1 MLKGRIQNVYAPL
14 NRVEKGRVLSSSA
27 ISFFLT
33 TFFLATFF
41 TTTFSHSYHLLSK
54 NILQKIPPGNFLNI
68 SNKFHIFFVDVIPTF
83 CLKPN
88 STIFSLNFINYR
100 YRYIFIN
107 STLYIIF
114 CTSTFTTIKVIYC

>member
-14 NRVEKGRVLSSSA
+14 NRVEKGRVLSSSTT
-27 ISFFLT
+27 SFFLT
-33 TFFLATFF
+33 TFFLAAFF
-41 TTTFSHSYHLLSK
+41 TSHRYHLLSK

-68 SNKFHIFFVDVIPTF
+68 SNEFHIFFVDIISAF

-88 STIFSLNFINYR
+88 STIFSLNFIKYR